1 MGIFFQILFLGI
13 HGLFQPSV
21 FFFQRIDEVEFPAD
35 ESLDEWLLNIIT
47 AVNGLKKRSRK
58 EVKSPRLKALTE
70 AAYSSS
76 ACACFS
82 ARSMTA

>member
-47 AVNGLKKRSRK
+47 AVNGLEEAVEKRG
-58 EVKSPRLKALTE
+58 EVT
-70 AAYSSS
+70 
-76 ACACFS
+76 
-82 ARSMTA
+82 